1 MLCAKPA
8 IDYPAIIILM
18 FQHKI
23 EFKNSLG
30 LALSA
35 IFEGESE
42 NDPTVILCHG
52 YGSSKD
58 SPISQ
63 IPFSRKLIDRGLSV
77 FRFDFTGCGQSQ
89 GQLDDLVPTQ
99 GLDDLKCAVKT
110 LGKKDFGLYGS
121 SFGGQVSI
129 WYASENPVQSLAL
142 KAPVSN
148 YAHTYSED
156 IGERRQRFIENTK
169 GLDLYEKAKNITC
182 PVLIFHGDKD
192 SVVPL
197 SQSEKLA
204 QHLDEAAQLEVL
216 HGADHDIRGSYLA
229 PMQTA
234 MADFFAKNLL
244 SRV

>member
-1 MLCAKPA
+1 
-8 IDYPAIIILM
+8 M

-42 NDPTVILCHG
+42 SDPTVILCHG
-52 YGSSKD
+52 YASTKD
-58 SPISQ
+58 SQISQ
-63 IPFSRKLIDRGLSV
+63 VPFSIKLVQKGLSV

-129 WYASENPVQSLAL
+129 WYASENTVRALAL

-148 YAHTYSED
+148 YAHTSSED
-156 IGERRQRFIENTK
+156 IGQRRKRFIENTK

-204 QHLDEAAQLEVL
+204 ERLGETAKLEVL
-216 HGADHDIRGSYLA
+216 HGADHDIRGPYLE
-229 PMQTA
+229 PMQAA

-244 SRV
+244 NRV